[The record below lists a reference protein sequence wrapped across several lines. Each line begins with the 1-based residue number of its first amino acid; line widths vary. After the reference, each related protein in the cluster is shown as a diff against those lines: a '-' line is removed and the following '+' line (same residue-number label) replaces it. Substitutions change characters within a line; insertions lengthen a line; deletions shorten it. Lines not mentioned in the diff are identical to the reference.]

1 MEKLVPGNNTSDR
14 TMEIL
19 ALKHALEERTMQL
32 HAAQEN
38 LERNTR
44 LVALGQIVYTT
55 MHELR
60 SPLGAMLTS
69 LHLVERRVGDT
80 DPAARKGLERIHRSV
95 RRCDDIITRLLD
107 YSRYESLAPEPT
119 RFDQWLRALL
129 HVQALPEGVSLEFDP
144 GLGDR
149 RVAVDRDRLQHA
161 VVHVIENAAQA
172 IVDGGKPGLVAVSTR
187 SGGKSMEIRI
197 ADNGPGIPDECRA
210 DIFEPLFSG
219 RSGGIG
225 LGLPIARRIVE
236 QHDGTIALDSHQDQG
251 TTVIVT
257 LPLDSEEPAG
267 G

>member
-1 MEKLVPGNNTSDR
+1 MEELLPGDNTSNR

-44 LVALGQIVYTT
+44 LVALGQLVSST

-69 LHLVERRVGDT
+69 LHLVEKRVGDA
-80 DPAARKGLERIHRSV
+80 DPAARKGLERIHRSI
-95 RRCDDIITRLLD
+95 RRCDDIITKLLD

-119 RFDQWLRALL
+119 RIDQWLRALL

-149 RVAVDRDRLQHA
+149 RVAVDRDRLQRA
-161 VVHVIENAAQA
+161 LVHVIENAAQA
-172 IVDGGKPGLVAVSTR
+172 IMGGGKPGHIAVGTR
-187 SGGKSMEIRI
+187 AGEKSMQIRI
-197 ADNGPGIPDECRA
+197 ADNGPGVPDEYRA

-225 LGLPIARRIVE
+225 LGLSVARRIVE
-236 QHDGTIALDSHQDQG
+236 QHGGTITLDSHPDPG

-257 LPLDSEEPAG
+257 LPLDTEEPAG

>member
-1 MEKLVPGNNTSDR
+1 MGELVPGNNTSDP

-19 ALKHALEERTMQL
+19 ELKHALEERTTQL
-32 HAAQEN
+32 HAAQES

-44 LVALGQIVYTT
+44 LIALGQLVSNT

-60 SPLGAMLTS
+60 GPLGAMLTS
-69 LHLVERRVGDT
+69 LHLVEKRVGDA
-80 DPAARKGLERIHRSV
+80 DPAARKGLERIHRSI

-119 RFDQWLRALL
+119 RIDQWLRALL
-129 HVQALPEGVSLEFDP
+129 HVQAMPEGVSLEFDP

-149 RVAVDRDRLQHA
+149 RVAVDRDRLQRA
-161 VVHVIENAAQA
+161 LVHVIENAAQA
-172 IVDGGKPGLVAVSTR
+172 IVDGGKPGHIAVSTR
-187 SGGKSMEIRI
+187 AGGKSMEIRI
-197 ADNGPGIPDECRA
+197 ADNGPGVPDECRA

-219 RSGGIG
+219 RSGRIG

-236 QHDGTIALDSHQDQG
+236 QHGGTIALDSHPDQG

>member
-1 MEKLVPGNNTSDR
+1 MPGNNTSDP

-19 ALKHALEERTMQL
+19 ELKHALEERTTQL
-32 HAAQEN
+32 HAMQES

-44 LVALGQIVYTT
+44 LIALGQLVSNT

-60 SPLGAMLTS
+60 GPLGAMLTS
-69 LHLVERRVGDT
+69 LHLVEKRVGDA
-80 DPAARKGLERIHRSV
+80 DPAARKGLERIHRSI

-119 RFDQWLRALL
+119 RIDQWLRALL
-129 HVQALPEGVSLEFDP
+129 HVQAMPEGVSLEFDP

-149 RVAVDRDRLQHA
+149 RGAVDRDRLQRA
-161 VVHVIENAAQA
+161 LVHVIENAAQA
-172 IVDGGKPGLVAVSTR
+172 IADGGKPGYIAVSTR
-187 SGGKSMEIRI
+187 AGGKSMEIRI
-197 ADNGPGIPDECRA
+197 ADNGPGVPDECRA

-219 RSGGIG
+219 RSGRIG

-236 QHDGTIALDSHQDQG
+236 QHGGTIALDSHPDQG